1 MRNLF
6 KPVMTLAAAA
16 AVSWSA
22 HAYDF
27 AEGGLYYNIIED
39 DSLIESVIGYAPDY
53 TDPEAPKFIEV
64 TYDAE
69 RHLNLEGSYSGDVAI
84 PTFFTHDGTNYW
96 VIAIGDEA
104 FRYSDGLTSVTFP
117 TNSFG
122 IRSKAFA
129 DCTSLQLGSDGS
141 IPAKWIED
149 EAFAGSGLKSVMVN
163 CRIGSYVFSGCKALY
178 YASVYSDA
186 VSEGAF
192 ADCPSLSSINLNCS
206 SIGKRAFLNCTLLPD
221 IRFNLETTSIYE
233 EAFKGCAN
241 LRTVEFN
248 ERLRYVGDGA
258 FADCTSLEKV
268 KINGSQTYSAR
279 KLCFATQDGADA
291 FRNCPALKEIIIGRP
306 IVGDDDKP
314 FNPFAGY
321 SIEKVTL
328 SGFCLVFPMNGQD
341 FPDLT
346 TIVSKTYIPPVIG
359 TFSAVQYRNINVTVP
374 EPFFSDY
381 RAADVWKN
389 FNKIEKS
396 PEEILWG
403 VVKVDDVYYH
413 AVGQSADDTRNP
425 FGKYSGE
432 IIIKPS
438 FKVADSEFKV
448 WRISEDA
455 FYECDGLQSV
465 SLPDSISVIENYAF
479 ARSGIRK
486 IDLSGMRSS
495 CHLGKY
501 AFADCTHLEEAAL
514 PSVLEEIPDGMF
526 SGCSSLKGIALPAT
540 LKSIGGAAFYQ
551 CGGLEKIDM
560 SECRLERIGNNA
572 FYECSLSEVSFPSDS
587 RRRELLIGDGVFQS
601 NCLTNL
607 TISTSIQRIGSGA
620 FADNPLSKVE
630 IPYTS
635 GSLLAEGTIFGESSI
650 DSLIVDRRLDP
661 LCSYDHDTDEV
672 IYQNA
677 IGYGTINYVE
687 LGESLSGAVW
697 LCGEVDVKA
706 IRSKAMRAPSI
717 RAFSDEQYSTISV
730 AVPAEGLEHYKEA
743 SVWKEFL
750 NLKAYD
756 PAAVDVVDAGRTV
769 TVSAADGEIRVSGL
783 TSGAMLEVY
792 DISGMTVYRHA
803 QDADECVIPVAQGV
817 YIVNVSGLITKKV
830 VVK

>member
-1 MRNLF
+1 
-6 KPVMTLAAAA
+6 MTLAAAA

-39 DSLIESVIGYAPDY
+39 DSLIASVIGYAPDY
-53 TDPEAPKFIEV
+53 ADPEAPRFVEV

-69 RHLNLEGSYSGDVAI
+69 RHLNLEGSYSGEVAI
-84 PTFFTHDGTNYW
+84 PTFFTHDGINYW

-129 DCTSLQLGSDGS
+129 DCTGLQLGSNGS

-149 EAFAGSGLKSVMVN
+149 EAFAGSGLESVMVN
-163 CRIGSYVFSGCKALY
+163 CRMGSYVFSGCKALY
-178 YASVYSDA
+178 FASVYSDY
-186 VSEGAF
+186 VPEGAF
-192 ADCPSLSSINLNCS
+192 ADCPSLSHVNLRCS
-206 SIGKRAFLNCTLLPD
+206 SIGKRAFLNCTALPV
-221 IRFNLETTSIYE
+221 ISINNGATSIYE
-233 EAFKGCAN
+233 EAFKGCTN
-241 LRTVEFN
+241 LRTVEL
-248 ERLRYVGDGA
+248 EEDLRYVGDGV

-268 KINGSQTYSAR
+268 EIKGTQTSGAR
-279 KLCFATQDGADA
+279 NLCFATQDGADA

-306 IVGDDDKP
+306 IVDDDDKP

-321 SIEKVTL
+321 SIEKVTF
-328 SGFCLVFPMNGQD
+328 SGFGLVFPMNGQD

-346 TIVSKTYIPPVIG
+346 TIVAKTYIPPVIG

-389 FNKIEKS
+389 FNKVEKS
-396 PEEILWG
+396 PVESFWG
-403 VVKVDDVYYH
+403 VVKVDDVYYDV
-413 AVGQSADDTRNP
+413 AGQSADVTRNP

-432 IIIKPS
+432 ITVKPS
-438 FKVADSEFKV
+438 VRVADSEFMV

-465 SLPDSISVIENYAF
+465 SLPDSIYMIENYAF

-495 CHLGKY
+495 CHLGEY
-501 AFADCTHLEEAAL
+501 VFSGCTHLEEAVL
-514 PSVLEEIPDGMF
+514 PSDLEEIPDGMF
-526 SGCSSLKGIALPAT
+526 DECSSLKGIALPAT
-540 LKSIGGAAFYQ
+540 LRSIGGAAFYQ

-560 SECRLERIGNNA
+560 SECRLEKIGNNA
-572 FYECSLSEVSFPSDS
+572 FYECSLSEVSFPADS
-587 RRRELLIGDGVFQS
+587 RRRELLIGDGVFRG

-607 TISTSIQRIGSGA
+607 TISTSIERIGSGV
-620 FADNPLSKVE
+620 FDDNPLSKVE

-635 GSLLAEGTIFGESSI
+635 GTLLAEGTIFGESSI
-650 DSLIVDRRLDP
+650 DSLIVDRRIDP
-661 LCSYDHDTDEV
+661 LSSYDHETDEV
-672 IYQNA
+672 IYQNG
-677 IGYGTINYVE
+677 IGYGTIDYVE
-687 LGESLSGAVW
+687 LGENLSGDRAVW
-697 LCGEVDVKA
+697 LCGKLDVKA
-706 IRSKAMRAPSI
+706 IRSKALRAPSI

-730 AVPAEGLEHYKEA
+730 TVPAERLEHYKEA

-756 PAAVDVVDAGRTV
+756 PAAVNAVDADRTV
-769 TVSAADGEIRVSGL
+769 TVSAADGLIRVSGPA
-783 TSGAMLEVY
+783 SGAMLEVC
-792 DISGMTVYRHA
+792 DISGMTVYRHTH
-803 QDADECVIPVAQGV
+803 DADECVIPVAQGV